1 MNKHLLDIPL
11 CAKKDAQSF
20 GKGDNT
26 VTRDEFEYLL
36 IKYEKDIYSI
46 CIRLTQNQ
54 CEAEEL
60 FQDTWLAAMEQMH
73 RIDFKKNPRSY
84 LIGKAIF
91 LWKAKKRKFARRQR
105 IAPLINMED
114 QSDETF
120 YVSETPSLEQQAE
133 KQEMVHT
140 LREEVRQLKDK
151 YRIVVELHYAMDL
164 TASQIADI
172 LKIPRGTVES
182 RLYKA
187 RKLLRNRMEELGY
200 EIE

>member
-1 MNKHLLDIPL
+1 M
-11 CAKKDAQSF
+11 
-20 GKGDNT
+20 
-26 VTRDEFEYLL
+26 TRDEFEYLL

-46 CIRLTQNQ
+46 CIRLTGNQ
-54 CEAEEL
+54 CEADEL

-73 RIDFKKNPRSY
+73 KIDFQKNPQSY

-105 IAPLINMED
+105 IAPQINMED

-120 YVSETPSLEQQAE
+120 YVSEMPSLEQLAE
-133 KQEMVHT
+133 KKELIHT
-140 LREEVRQLKDK
+140 LLEEVEKLKDK

-164 TASQIADI
+164 TAFQIADI
-172 LKIPRGTVES
+172 LKIPKGTVES

-187 RKLLRNRMEELGY
+187 RKLLKNRMEELGY
-200 EIE
+200 EIG

>member
-1 MNKHLLDIPL
+1 M
-11 CAKKDAQSF
+11 
-20 GKGDNT
+20 
-26 VTRDEFEYLL
+26 TRDEFEYLL

-46 CIRLTQNQ
+46 CIRLTGNQ
-54 CEAEEL
+54 SEAEEL
-60 FQDTWLAAMEQMH
+60 FQDTWLVAMEQMH
-73 RIDFKKNPRSY
+73 SLDLKKNPRSY

-105 IAPLINMED
+105 IAPQINMED

-120 YVSETPSLEQQAE
+120 YVSETPSVEWLTEQKE
-133 KQEMVHT
+133 LIHT
-140 LREEVRQLKDK
+140 LLEEVTKLKDK

-172 LKIPRGTVES
+172 LKIPKGTVES

-200 EIE
+200 EIG